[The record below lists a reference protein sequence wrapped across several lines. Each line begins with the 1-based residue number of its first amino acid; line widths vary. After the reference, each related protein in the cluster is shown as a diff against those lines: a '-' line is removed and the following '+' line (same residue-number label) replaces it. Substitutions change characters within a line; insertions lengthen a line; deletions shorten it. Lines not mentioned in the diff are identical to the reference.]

1 MKRAAVIT
9 ALLVTACG
17 AAPKAD
23 SMPKRLPLPA
33 VVEVAEEK
41 HLRDVQQLT
50 LAGENA
56 EAYWAWSGRELI
68 LQSRAGDADCDRIY
82 RMPLDTGCC
91 AGSDGAAPPGG
102 ASMPSSGM
110 R

>member
-82 RMPLDTGCC
+82 RMPLEGML
-91 AGSDGAAPPGG
+91 APPGG
-102 ASMPSSGM
+102 AAPSLPAQHPVSSGM